1 MKVKMIP
8 QTFVIL
14 GTEKFKS
21 DLDPMSTEYTDA
33 MHKWAEHQY
42 RRDNMVSEHEDWKQM
57 ETCKNQI
64 LDVLEHTRAD
74 SVYNAIAD
82 FYTTTSFEKGHRL
95 HTQTLRRLLRN
106 ISSRVGKNAVRVA
119 AWEFFED
126 KLDYNDYQSY
136 ATKEN

>member
-14 GTEKFKS
+14 GTERFKS
-21 DLDPMSTEYTDA
+21 DLNPLSVEYTDA
-33 MHKWAEHQY
+33 MDKWAKHYY
-42 RRDNMVSEHEDWKQM
+42 RRENLVSEHEDWKQM

-64 LDVLEHTRAD
+64 LEVLNKTRAD
-74 SVYNAIAD
+74 AVYSAIAD
-82 FYTTTSFEKGHRL
+82 FYTTTSFEEVHRP
-95 HTQTLRRLLRN
+95 HISQIRRLLKDVA
-106 ISSRVGKNAVRVA
+106 SRVGKDAVRVA

-136 ATKEN
+136 ATKEK